1 MSLVFHP
8 GRKCQRGSSILI
20 KWQEKLMRNL
30 QEQDPSLWDMTISP
44 HQILFPN
51 QQFEVSWIW
60 ILLQVKMVSLHK
72 KRIELVA
79 PYMENCFVFFF
90 LLRKVKTNHSISKEK
105 SLIWKHAL
113 SIRDTERLYR
123 INTEH
128 NNWEG
133 MIC

>member
-1 MSLVFHP
+1 
-8 GRKCQRGSSILI
+8 
-20 KWQEKLMRNL
+20 
-30 QEQDPSLWDMTISP
+30 
-44 HQILFPN
+44 
-51 QQFEVSWIW
+51 
-60 ILLQVKMVSLHK
+60 MVSLHK

-79 PYMENCFVFFF
+79 PYMENWVFFF
-90 LLRKVKTNHSISKEK
+90 LLRKVKTNYSISKEK

-128 NNWEG
+128 DNWEG

>member
-1 MSLVFHP
+1 
-8 GRKCQRGSSILI
+8 
-20 KWQEKLMRNL
+20 
-30 QEQDPSLWDMTISP
+30 
-44 HQILFPN
+44 
-51 QQFEVSWIW
+51 
-60 ILLQVKMVSLHK
+60 MVSLHK
-72 KRIELVA
+72 KRIQLVA
-79 PYMENCFVFFF
+79 PYMENCFFFFF

-105 SLIWKHAL
+105 SLIRKHAL